1 MTKSKP
7 NKELLKDL
15 QNAVQELKD
24 IQKNREEIMKKLQ
37 EEQKE
42 DKDK

>member
-37 EEQKE
+37 EEQKS
-42 DKDK
+42 DRD